1 MSGNEGSLAKGSL
14 RDLHDVYILI
24 FISRAGEDARRRLT
38 WLEDGLSRQFGVNI
52 RSIKTGANLGEHFTG
67 PTSTPA
73 SHASGNGQTPND
85 DSQMKTVSNEDNSE
99 DFSLDVAPDISLL
112 TLNATGELRYLGPS
126 SGSFFAKYSSNF
138 ARSFLSEDAKRVS
151 QAVTQPS
158 NASSTGEHLHLPP
171 NEIDTDTMRYLT
183 PRMSKYL
190 LSCYSK
196 WVQPMF
202 PLLDQ
207 SYTKVVLEPFLSS
220 QHQQDDLTAPGNETQ
235 RIIMIIYLLVLALG
249 AVHVTPPD
257 HDSEELA
264 GYLEYQEASSSKKL
278 SPDLFFVEAIN
289 RLDTM
294 THIMQ
299 PSIPLIQI
307 ILLICIYG
315 GYKPSGNRQWQLS
328 GIAIRVNR
336 SHIYLLAELSSNLSS
351 LPDFG

>member
-1 MSGNEGSLAKGSL
+1 
-14 RDLHDVYILI
+14 
-24 FISRAGEDARRRLT
+24 
-38 WLEDGLSRQFGVNI
+38 
-52 RSIKTGANLGEHFTG
+52 
-67 PTSTPA
+67 
-73 SHASGNGQTPND
+73 
-85 DSQMKTVSNEDNSE
+85 
-99 DFSLDVAPDISLL
+99 
-112 TLNATGELRYLGPS
+112 
-126 SGSFFAKYSSNF
+126 
-138 ARSFLSEDAKRVS
+138 
-151 QAVTQPS
+151 
-158 NASSTGEHLHLPP
+158 
-171 NEIDTDTMRYLT
+171 
-183 PRMSKYL
+183 
-190 LSCYSK
+190 
-196 WVQPMF
+196 MF

-220 QHQQDDLTAPGNETQ
+220 QHQQDDLAAPDNETQ
-235 RIIMIIYLLVLALG
+235 RVIMIIYLLVLALG

-278 SPDLFFVEAIN
+278 SPDLFFIEAIN

-336 SHIYLLAELSSNLSS
+336 SNIYLLAE
-351 LPDFG
+351 